1 MLHVSRVKLSMN
13 KYIGGLLEYKA
24 KILKYKRVNDSFFP
38 NKIQIEDYTGNNL
51 WMMYLKKINSV
62 SDSIITIEYDP
73 PTGLE
78 QL

>member
-1 MLHVSRVKLSMN
+1 MN
-13 KYIGGLLEYKA
+13 KSIEGFLEYKA
-24 KILKYKRVNDSFFP
+24 KILQYKRANESLFP

-51 WMMYLKKINSV
+51 WMMYIEKINSV
-62 SDSIITIEYDP
+62 SDSINTIKFDP